1 MRNLSSIL
9 AIAGLVTLCG
19 CGRDTTGPATSNNNG
34 SMSAVIDG
42 VAWTA
47 VSIST
52 GGAAPSSIIVH
63 GSNATQTLVIA
74 IPVDQGPGTQTV
86 GSTTP
91 VFAGLVAGAQSWLA
105 SRTQGGAGSI
115 TLTTVGP
122 GHIVGAF
129 EFTMASHGGAA
140 PVERRVSSGK
150 FDVKY

>member
-1 MRNLSSIL
+1 MRNLSSTL
-9 AIAGLVTLCG
+9 AVMALVTLCA
-19 CGRDTTGPATSNNNG
+19 CDHDTTGPAKPNNG

-42 VAWTA
+42 AAWTA
-47 VSIST
+47 VSIATDS
-52 GGAAPSSIIVH
+52 AAPSSIIIQ

-91 VFAGLVAGAQSWLA
+91 VFAGVVMGSRSWLA

-115 TLTTVGP
+115 TLTTVAA
-122 GHIVGAF
+122 GHVVGTF
-129 EFTMASHGGAA
+129 EFTLAEHDGASPA
-140 PVERRVSSGK
+140 ERQVSSGK